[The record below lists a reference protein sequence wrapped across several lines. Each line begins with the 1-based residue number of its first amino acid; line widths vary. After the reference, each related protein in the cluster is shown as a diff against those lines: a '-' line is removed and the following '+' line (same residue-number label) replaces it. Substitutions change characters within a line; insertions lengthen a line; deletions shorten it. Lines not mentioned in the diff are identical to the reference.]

1 MTRIALI
8 GYGAMGKE
16 LEALAP
22 AHGCEVVVIF
32 DLDRPLTEASD
43 ASFDVAIDF
52 SLPDAVLENVRICA
66 ALQRPLIIGTTG
78 WHAKL
83 PDVTAMVTSAGIGCV
98 WGSNFSVG
106 VQIFLRIVRAAS
118 MLTNDAPDYDV
129 MVHEWHHYRKKDSPS
144 GTAIAIAS
152 TIVDEMDR
160 KHAME
165 IETQHDRINPHAL
178 HVTSTRGGEIIGR
191 HMVTFDSAFDTID
204 LVHNAKSRRGFAQGA
219 LLAATWIAG
228 RTGMYDFTDIF
239 PEVQAFA
246 KTSS

>member
-1 MTRIALI
+1 MTRVALI

-16 LEALAP
+16 LESLA
-22 AHGCEVVVIF
+22 AQHGCDVVAIF
-32 DLDRPLTEASD
+32 DVDRPLTTSSD

-52 SLPDAVLENVRICA
+52 SLPNAVMHNVRTCA
-66 ALQRPLIIGTTG
+66 HLQRPIVIGTTG
-78 WHAKL
+78 WYAEL
-83 PDVTAMVTSAGIGCV
+83 PEVTSIVVSAGIGCV

-118 MLTNDAPDYDV
+118 MLTNDAPEYDV

-152 TIVDEMDR
+152 TIVDEMDH

-165 IETQHDRINPHAL
+165 IETQHDRINPYAL
-178 HVTSTRGGEIIGR
+178 HVSSTRGGEIVGR
-191 HMVTFDSAFDTID
+191 HQVTFDSVFDTID
-204 LVHNAKSRRGFAQGA
+204 LVHNAKNRRGFAQGA
-219 LLAATWIAG
+219 LLAATWIVG
-228 RTGMYDFTDIF
+228 RKGIVDFTDVF

-246 KTSS
+246 RSSS